1 MHEHE
6 HTHIHSH
13 TQTKQVLK
21 RLNNIIGHMQGI
33 SGMVEEGR
41 DCSDILI
48 QLSAVNAAIR
58 KLKIII
64 LKDHMEHCLVDA
76 IKHNDQEIVD
86 KLNAALDRMLD

>member
-1 MHEHE
+1 MHDHE
-6 HTHIHSH
+6 HTHNH

-76 IKHNDQEIVD
+76 VKHDDKEIFD

>member
-1 MHEHE
+1 MHEHN
-6 HTHIHSH
+6 HTHPH

-58 KLKIII
+58 KLKVII

-76 IKHNDQEIVD
+76 VKNDDKEILD
-86 KLNAALDRMLD
+86 KLNSALELVVSS

>member
-1 MHEHE
+1 MHEHN
-6 HTHIHSH
+6 HTHPH

-48 QLSAVNAAIR
+48 QLSAVNASIR
-58 KLKIII
+58 KLKVII

-76 IKHNDQEIVD
+76 VKNDDKEILD
-86 KLNAALDRMLD
+86 KLNSALELVVSS